1 MTALNEGVVRN
12 ATPAN
17 MAVNK
22 TLPDVQKALGDAFLP
37 TDHVI
42 NQFNT
47 IVVNTGR
54 NLVLIDSG
62 FGDNGPPT
70 GNNLLS
76 NMSAAGIDP
85 KNIDTIL
92 VSHFHGD
99 HISGIRAKGGAAN
112 YPNAEIMVPSGEWQF
127 WNDASNQAKVIDNF
141 KPGFAN
147 VKRVFDPVAKDV
159 KQFEHGKELVAGITA
174 VDSRGHS
181 PGHTAFLVASGNG
194 KLLVTSDTVNH
205 QILIRNPDWS
215 LWADMDAAM
224 AVTARKRLL
233 DMAASDKSRSRP
245 TTCRSRRPAS
255 SRSAATATSSIRR
268 TGSLC
273 CSRGHA
279 ETSERP
285 PQRGLLRFRRNVC
298 FVPQTAVS
306 NRGKNAL
313 AQRTARYRLE
323 NRSPCRSPLFSR
335 TPYGRHFPPLCILS
349 TMAHR
354 QGRQD
359 APIVPGRAQARG
371 WRSSRTRHVRAS
383 LARLPPDGPQTC
395 HAQAIE
401 RQEARA
407 SAKECH
413 APLPF
418 PLTPRSHRR
427 GRTCRRMSRGSR
439 ARGRRLDISQ
449 GRRWSVH
456 HSCRRGGPRQRLC
469 ARHL

>member
-1 MTALNEGVVRN
+1 MLGGAAAIAVGSLTGTAARAAAPLVGKQGPSFYRYKVGDFEVTALNEGVVRN

-47 IVVNTGR
+47 IVVNTGK

-70 GNNLLS
+70 GNNLLG

-147 VKRVFDPVAKDV
+147 VKRVFEPVAKDV
-159 KQFEHGKELVAGITA
+159 KQFEHGKELVPGITA

-205 QILIRNPDWS
+205 QILIRNPEWS

-233 DMAASDKSRSRP
+233 DMAATDKIQI
-245 TTCRSRRPAS
+245 
-255 SRSAATATSSIRR
+255 SAY
-268 TGSLC
+268 
-273 CSRGHA
+273 H
-279 ETSERP
+279 
-285 PQRGLLRFRRNVC
+285 
-298 FVPQTAVS
+298 
-306 NRGKNAL
+306 
-313 AQRTARYRLE
+313 
-323 NRSPCRSPLFSR
+323 
-335 TPYGRHFPPLCILS
+335 
-349 TMAHR
+349 
-354 QGRQD
+354 
-359 APIVPGRAQARG
+359 
-371 WRSSRTRHVRAS
+371 
-383 LARLPPDGPQTC
+383 
-395 HAQAIE
+395 
-401 RQEARA
+401 
-407 SAKECH
+407 
-413 APLPF
+413 LPF
-418 PLTPRSHRR
+418 PSTGFISKR
-427 GRTCRRMSRGSR
+427 GDGYEFHP
-439 ARGRRLDISQ
+439 AYWQPVL
-449 GRRWSVH
+449 
-456 HSCRRGGPRQRLC
+456 
-469 ARHL
+469 

>member
-1 MTALNEGVVRN
+1 MTVFTRRGMLGGAAAIAVGSLSGTPRARAAAPLIGKQGPSFYRYKVGDFEVTALNEGVVRN

-205 QILIRNPDWS
+205 QILIRNPDWA

-224 AVTARKRLL
+224 AANARKRLL
-233 DMAASDKSRSRP
+233 DMAAADKIQI
-245 TTCRSRRPAS
+245 
-255 SRSAATATSSIRR
+255 AAY
-268 TGSLC
+268 
-273 CSRGHA
+273 H
-279 ETSERP
+279 
-285 PQRGLLRFRRNVC
+285 
-298 FVPQTAVS
+298 
-306 NRGKNAL
+306 
-313 AQRTARYRLE
+313 
-323 NRSPCRSPLFSR
+323 
-335 TPYGRHFPPLCILS
+335 
-349 TMAHR
+349 
-354 QGRQD
+354 
-359 APIVPGRAQARG
+359 
-371 WRSSRTRHVRAS
+371 
-383 LARLPPDGPQTC
+383 
-395 HAQAIE
+395 
-401 RQEARA
+401 
-407 SAKECH
+407 
-413 APLPF
+413 LPF
-418 PLTPRSHRR
+418 PSTGLISKQ
-427 GRTCRRMSRGSR
+427 GSGYEFHP
-439 ARGRRLDISQ
+439 AYWQ
-449 GRRWSVH
+449 PVF
-456 HSCRRGGPRQRLC
+456 
-469 ARHL
+469 

>member
-1 MTALNEGVVRN
+1 MTVLTRRGMLGGAAAIAVGSLSGTLPARAAAPLIGKQGPSFYRYKVGDFEVTALNEGVVRN

-174 VDSRGHS
+174 VNLRGHS

-224 AVTARKRLL
+224 AVTARKHLL
-233 DMAASDKSRSRP
+233 DMAATDKIQI
-245 TTCRSRRPAS
+245 
-255 SRSAATATSSIRR
+255 SAY
-268 TGSLC
+268 
-273 CSRGHA
+273 H
-279 ETSERP
+279 
-285 PQRGLLRFRRNVC
+285 
-298 FVPQTAVS
+298 
-306 NRGKNAL
+306 
-313 AQRTARYRLE
+313 
-323 NRSPCRSPLFSR
+323 
-335 TPYGRHFPPLCILS
+335 
-349 TMAHR
+349 
-354 QGRQD
+354 
-359 APIVPGRAQARG
+359 
-371 WRSSRTRHVRAS
+371 
-383 LARLPPDGPQTC
+383 
-395 HAQAIE
+395 
-401 RQEARA
+401 
-407 SAKECH
+407 
-413 APLPF
+413 LPF
-418 PLTPRSHRR
+418 PSTGFISKR
-427 GRTCRRMSRGSR
+427 GDGYEFHP
-439 ARGRRLDISQ
+439 AYWQPVL
-449 GRRWSVH
+449 
-456 HSCRRGGPRQRLC
+456 
-469 ARHL
+469 

>member
-1 MTALNEGVVRN
+1 MSMTRRTVLAAAPAAAAATSLAGAAMAQTQSPPPAAAGKQAPSVYRYKVGDFEVTALNEGVVRN

-112 YPNAEIMVPSGEWQF
+112 FPNAEIMVPSGEWQF

-224 AVTARKRLL
+224 AITARKKLL
-233 DMAASDKSRSRP
+233 DMAAADKMQI
-245 TTCRSRRPAS
+245 
-255 SRSAATATSSIRR
+255 AAY
-268 TGSLC
+268 
-273 CSRGHA
+273 H
-279 ETSERP
+279 
-285 PQRGLLRFRRNVC
+285 
-298 FVPQTAVS
+298 
-306 NRGKNAL
+306 
-313 AQRTARYRLE
+313 
-323 NRSPCRSPLFSR
+323 
-335 TPYGRHFPPLCILS
+335 
-349 TMAHR
+349 
-354 QGRQD
+354 
-359 APIVPGRAQARG
+359 
-371 WRSSRTRHVRAS
+371 
-383 LARLPPDGPQTC
+383 
-395 HAQAIE
+395 
-401 RQEARA
+401 
-407 SAKECH
+407 
-413 APLPF
+413 LPF
-418 PLTPRSHRR
+418 PST
-427 GRTCRRMSRGSR
+427 GFI
-439 ARGRRLDISQ
+439 AKQ
-449 GRRWSVH
+449 GNGYEFHPAYWQPS
-456 HSCRRGGPRQRLC
+456 L
-469 ARHL
+469 